1 MAAYYPEVADFQHR
15 RSARSLVQSIAKLYP
30 CSHCKDDFAQAIDH
44 HPPKCDTHQTGH
56 ERRDGSWVSADR
68 RRGLRGVAWVGR
80 VFTREEFAVWVC
92 EQHNA
97 VNEKIGKP
105 THPCRI
111 ELLDR
116 RWRTGSAACQ
126 AQWATAVGDQDAG
139 SSLGKEA

>member
-1 MAAYYPEVADFQHR
+1 MPGLPLR
-15 RSARSLVQSIAKLYP
+15 
-30 CSHCKDDFAQAIDH
+30 
-44 HPPKCDTHQTGH
+44 
-56 ERRDGSWVSADR
+56 W
-68 RRGLRGVAWVGR
+68 RGWVGR

-126 AQWATAVGDQDAG
+126 ARWSSGDQQDAG